1 MSIRR
6 SPQPLLT
13 RRAFVRNSAFAS
25 AALAGTGLLAGC
37 GSNGGSNGDSADIT
51 EETFLS
57 YLPMETMS
65 MAPELLA
72 EAGGH
77 FAAHGLEITVE
88 EVQGSP
94 QAMQTLISG
103 VAPITRLGQ
112 LDLLTTM
119 SESDQGLV
127 NIGSLTRG
135 PTQRIVY
142 STDNHTLENPED
154 FLDQVMGVPSEGGT
168 SDMLNSL
175 ILASDGH
182 DPERLERQV
191 VGLSPGTF
199 NLVQRGELAGYVVS
213 LDTAVTLQAQHED
226 AGVFDPGTVMSSDSQ
241 VYVTTREAL
250 EEHEDVLRSF
260 LAAIHDALAAVAADD
275 DLDETVELLREDN
288 SFASLDDDEIA
299 TTTLQQMRDMWTGG
313 EDDPQPLLVTDE
325 DAWAAGYE
333 ELVEAGLAEP
343 GADPVEWIDNSL
355 IPES

>member
-6 SPQPLLT
+6 SPLPLMS
-13 RRAFVRNSAFAS
+13 RRSFVKNSAFAS
-25 AALAGTGLLAGC
+25 AAALAGTGLLAGC
-37 GSNGGSNGDSADIT
+37 GSNGGGDSNDLT

-57 YLPMETMS
+57 YLPLETFS

-72 EAGGH
+72 VAGGH
-77 FAAHGLEITVE
+77 FAEHGLDITME

-94 QAMQTLISG
+94 QAMQTLLSG

-119 SESDQGLV
+119 SETDRGMV

-135 PTQRIVY
+135 PTQRILY
-142 STDNHTLENPED
+142 STDNHVLEEPED

-175 ILASDGH
+175 ILAVDGH

-199 NLVQRGELAGYVVS
+199 NLVQRGELVGYVVS
-213 LDTAVTLQAQHED
+213 LDTAVTVQAQHED

-241 VYVTTREAL
+241 VYVTTRDDL
-250 EEHEDVLRSF
+250 EEHEDVLRAF
-260 LAAIHDALAAVAADD
+260 IAAIHDAVSAVAADEE
-275 DLDETVELLREDN
+275 LDETLELLRRDN

-299 TTTLQQMRDMWTGG
+299 KPTLQIMRDMWTGG
-313 EDDPQPLLVTDE
+313 DDPQPLLVTDE
-325 DAWAAGYE
+325 DTWLAGYE
-333 ELVEAGLAEP
+333 ELVDAGLAEP
-343 GADPVEWIDNSL
+343 GADPAAWIDNSL